1 MEIEKRAIKNNKK
14 LFEHKAVTTELLDL
28 LIELPW
34 TEVKHIKKGNKL
46 KFHQMF
52 NELPASHPNL

>member
-1 MEIEKRAIKNNKK
+1 MEIKKRALKNSKNI
-14 LFEHKAVTTELLDL
+14 FEHKAVTTELLDL

-34 TEVKHIKKGNKL
+34 TEAKYIEKNDKL

-52 NELPASHPNL
+52 N